1 MTILRNLLGG
11 ESRSVENPLLPLT
24 SSRLISVM
32 GGQES
37 FSGVEVNEHTA
48 ARKYIALY
56 RSITLIAGAIAGLP
70 LEAHRIGVNREVFRS
85 ILLEKPNPDMTR
97 IEVWEWLL
105 CSLLSAGHAFALKGY
120 DANNRVTTLD
130 PLAPDRIKVRRVSRS
145 AANPRGKEFD
155 LRKDNGE
162 IVTLTSDDV
171 FHIPGPMGLS
181 PIGVGRQTIGGA
193 LATEEYSGRLF
204 ASGTMSSGILE
215 TDQRLNEDQAKAIKD
230 RWQAKVAGLSNAH
243 QIAVLDSGAK
253 YHAISISPADAQLIE
268 ARRFHVIDIARLYGI
283 PPHMLGE
290 QEKSTS
296 YGTGIEQQ
304 AIGFVVFTLRPWL
317 IRMEQRISDE
327 CLPRGIEAHFHTD
340 ELTIGDAQTRSQA
353 DAIDLTNGVR
363 SFDEVRIARN
373 LPPRSGGDRYMIPL
387 NMTVLD
393 EGGLPEPKPEP
404 LPESMP
410 EPIELPELEPA
421 VPQLNADQTDSES
434 RKELPTDGNQE

>member
-56 RSITLIAGAIAGLP
+56 RAITLIAGAIAGLP
-70 LEAHRIGVNREVFRS
+70 LEAHRIGVKREVFRS
-85 ILLEKPNPDMTR
+85 VLLEKPHPDWTR

-120 DANNRVTTLD
+120 DANNRVTSLD
-130 PLAPDRIKVRRVSRS
+130 PLAPDRMKVQRVSRTT
-145 AANPRGKEFD
+145 ANPRGKEFD

-162 IVTLTSDDV
+162 IVKLTSDDV
-171 FHIPGPMGLS
+171 LHIPGPMGLS
-181 PIGVGRQTIGGA
+181 PIGVGRQSIGGA

-204 ASGTMSSGILE
+204 ASGTLSSGILE
-215 TDQRLNEDQAKAIKD
+215 TDQRLNEDQAKAIKE
-230 RWQAKVAGLSNAH
+230 RWQQKVAGLSNAH

-268 ARRFHVIDIARLYGI
+268 ARRFNVIDIARLYGI

-317 IRMEQRISDE
+317 IRIEQRISDE
-327 CLPRGIEAHFHTD
+327 CLPRGIEAHFHTG
-340 ELTIGDAQTRSQA
+340 ELTAGDSKTQAEA

-363 SFDEVRIARN
+363 SFDEVRIARR
-373 LPPRSGGDRYMIPL
+373 LPPRDGGDRYMIPL
-387 NMTVLD
+387 NMAVLD
-393 EGGLPEPKPEP
+393 TDGLPEPMPEP
-404 LPESMP
+404 MP
-410 EPIELPELEPA
+410 EPIELPQLEPA